1 MAWNFEIK
9 ESAERDIARLDK
21 PIQRCAKEKLA
32 WLKESFINIVPE
44 PLGFDLKGFFKL
56 RFGDW
61 RIVYEIIDEKEMLI
75 VHAIDRRD
83 KVYKRKI

>member
-1 MAWNFEIK
+1 MGWKFEIK
-9 ESAERDIARLDK
+9 ENAERDIARFDK
-21 PIQRCAKEKLA
+21 PIQRRAKEKLT
-32 WLKESFINIVPE
+32 WLKENFTSVIPE

-75 VHAIDRRD
+75 VHAVDRRD